1 MYGALNIQ
9 AQALSYVDVYWLLA
23 VTSALMF
30 LLCLM
35 LEKNEPGASGK
46 IQVH

>member
-1 MYGALNIQ
+1 MYGMVMQQ

-30 LLCLM
+30 LLCFL
-35 LEKNEPGASGK
+35 LQKNEPGAGGEVSM
-46 IQVH
+46 H